1 MRDADTISKALK
13 RISGQVQGVGKMVE
27 DGRYC
32 IDILYQL
39 HAVKAALSKVET
51 QVLKSHAACCVAQA
65 IQSGDPDQQRQK
77 FDELIEVFA
86 KAKL

>member
-1 MRDADTISKALK
+1 
-13 RISGQVQGVGKMVE
+13 MVE